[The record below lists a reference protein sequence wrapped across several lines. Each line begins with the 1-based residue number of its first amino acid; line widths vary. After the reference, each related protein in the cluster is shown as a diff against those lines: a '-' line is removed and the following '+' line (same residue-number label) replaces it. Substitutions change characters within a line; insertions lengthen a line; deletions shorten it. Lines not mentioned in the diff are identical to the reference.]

1 MANIQK
7 ADGDKQRSDDQGR
20 DSHLRL
26 SDTIVFCSIV
36 GIDLVR
42 KPYSNHRSD
51 DEPKAETEI
60 GKTRGSDTE
69 PISLTEEV

>member
-20 DSHLRL
+20 DSHLGL

-42 KPYSNHRSD
+42 ESYANNRSD

-60 GKTRGSDTE
+60 SKTRGSDTE
-69 PISLTEEV
+69 PVSLAEEV